1 MLSRPPPRRS
11 LDGGRGRRHFESQP
25 VEDPV
30 RVGDLMSPATSV
42 LPLTPVETALAM
54 VRESGAQY
62 LPVVNRDG
70 DVVGLI
76 RAADLTSRPDIRT
89 VAECATISV
98 VGVSPAAS
106 VGEAAAVMWEHNVAA
121 LPVVNAR
128 GNLLGV
134 LTWSALC
141 AAGLL
146 TPE

>member
-11 LDGGRGRRHFESQP
+11 LDGGRGLHRFDSP
-25 VEDPV
+25 PAEDPV
-30 RVGDLMSPATSV
+30 RVGDLMSPATTV
-42 LPLTPVETALAM
+42 LPLTPIETALAM

-62 LPVVNRDG
+62 LPIVNRDG

-76 RAADLTSRPDIRT
+76 RAADLISRPNIRT

-106 VGEAAAVMWEHNVAA
+106 ISEAAAVMWEHNVAA

-134 LTWSALC
+134 VTWSTLC